1 MTLVS
6 VLGASGFVGS
16 ATCQALAKRG
26 VTVRPVTSP
35 RLSVDPGQ
43 ARFAWRDLPA
53 EVTALAEELAG
64 SDVVVCCA
72 GNPDAS
78 SQDLAG
84 LFGAN
89 AALPGVAAAAS
100 AVSGA
105 RRFVHVSSAAVQG
118 GADRLDA
125 SDDTQAFSPYARS
138 KTDGERAVLG
148 APSPD
153 STVVFRPPSVHS
165 AERPVTRGIRM
176 LARSPLSSVVGPGT
190 EPTPQAHIEN
200 VAAAVGE
207 LALTPSDP
215 PPVVIHPWEGWTT
228 GELMRT
234 FGSGRE
240 PLHIP
245 AALGPV
251 LRRALRLAA
260 TIDRLAP
267 NARRVEMMWFGQRQ
281 DESWLTASGWDPP
294 VGREAWN
301 TMITQIDHR
310 PGLTTGTS

>member
-1 MTLVS
+1 MTVVS
-6 VLGASGFVGS
+6 VLGASGFVGTK
-16 ATCQALAKRG
+16 TCQALKGRG
-26 VTVRPVTSP
+26 VDVLRVTSP
-35 RLSVDPGQ
+35 RFNVNP
-43 ARFAWRDLPA
+43 ARAQSTWRDLPA
-53 EVTALAEELAG
+53 AVSELAEKLAG
-64 SDVVVCCA
+64 SEVVVCCA

-78 SQDLAG
+78 SRDLAG

-100 AVSGA
+100 ALAGA
-105 RRFVHVSSAAVQG
+105 RRFVHVSSAAAQG

-125 SDDTQAFSPYARS
+125 SDNTQAFSPYARS
-138 KTDGERAVLG
+138 KIDGEHAVLN

-153 STVVFRPPSVHS
+153 STVIFRPPSVHS
-165 AERPVTRGIRM
+165 AERRVTRGIRM

-190 EPTPQAHIEN
+190 DPTPQAHIEN
-200 VAAAVGE
+200 VAAAVAE

-228 GELMRT
+228 CHLMRT

-245 AALGPV
+245 AQLAPI
-251 LRRALRLAA
+251 LRWLLRLAA
-260 TIDRLAP
+260 RVDCLAP

-281 DESWLTASGWDPP
+281 DESWLTASGWAPP
-294 VGREAWN
+294 LGREAWES
-301 TMITQIDHR
+301 MITQIDHSSS
-310 PGLTTGTS
+310 LTTGKN